1 MKLLDIIK
9 EDVRYFKKEEPSEE
23 KRVKT
28 IFKALRNGVVK
39 VPHPRTNNII
49 KFRYHISD
57 NIFYRWENYMS
68 EKCLT
73 IITSNFPEEG
83 ITIYCDDKDVIDM
96 CTNNTESISKNPTGI
111 HLREMFMNKLK
122 NRFNKFQVSFY
133 VNKQGMKFVLEEP
146 TELINENEED
156 DRIIKKVGVI
166 FKALNKK
173 MYRKNKDF
181 KYYFILP
188 DNFNVLLNDTPEI
201 ERHRQLRREYDF
213 LYVQVGNDGENNN
226 VKFYYKKE
234 GDDELNRL
242 NIDTVDQYN
251 YNLFFVNEKL
261 KPFNIKLIYKNRV
274 NKWE

>member
-9 EDVRYFKKEEPSEE
+9 EDVTYDVRYFKKEEPSEE

-28 IFKALRNGVVK
+28 IFRALRNGIVK

-57 NIFYRWENYMS
+57 NVFYRWENYMS

-146 TELINENEED
+146 TEPINENEED
-156 DRIIKKVGVI
+156 DRITKKVGVI

-181 KYYFILP
+181 KYYFVLP
-188 DNFNVLLNDTPEI
+188 DKFKVILNDTPEI

-213 LYVQVGNDGENNN
+213 LYVQVGDDGENNN
-226 VKFYYKKE
+226 VKFYYK
-234 GDDELNRL
+234 
-242 NIDTVDQYN
+242 
-251 YNLFFVNEKL
+251 
-261 KPFNIKLIYKNRV
+261 
-274 NKWE
+274 